1 MKQLTK
7 ATNLPSM
14 GTIANGERLQRIAA
28 VRAFNRFYT
37 QQIGVLHESLAK
49 SPFSL
54 TEARI
59 LYELAQ
65 RQETTATALA
75 DQLGIDAGYLSRIL
89 GGFVQQELLKRKLSG
104 TDSRQSIL
112 KLTKKGEQ
120 AFAALNLGSQNEITR
135 LLGTLAP
142 AEQRELIGAMQTIE
156 RILRTPGKADRSFVL
171 RPHQVGDIGW
181 IIQRHGIIY
190 AQEYGWNDKFEGL
203 VAKIAADFLEAHDP
217 KRERCWIAEREGQNV
232 GCVFLVA
239 KTKTVAQLR
248 LLLVEPRSR
257 GLGIGERLVTE
268 CVRFARQA
276 GYRKVFLWT
285 NNVLVAARHLYEK
298 AGFRLT
304 HKESH
309 RSFGVSLVG
318 ETWELKL

>member
-1 MKQLTK
+1 M
-7 ATNLPSM
+7 S
-14 GTIANGERLQRIAA
+14 TIANSELLQRIAA

-65 RQETTATALA
+65 REETTATELA
-75 DQLGIDAGYLSRIL
+75 DQLGINAGYLSRIL
-89 GGFVQQELLKRKLSG
+89 GSFVQRGLLKRTVSTADG
-104 TDSRQSIL
+104 RQSIL
-112 KLTKKGEQ
+112 KLTKEGEQ
-120 AFAALNLGSQNEITR
+120 AFASLNLGSENEIKR

-156 RILRTPGKADRSFVL
+156 RILRAPGKADRSFIL

-181 IIQRHGIIY
+181 IIRRHGVIY
-190 AQEYGWNDKFEGL
+190 AQEYGWNEEFEGL

-217 KRERCWIAEREGQNV
+217 KRERCWIAEKEGQNV

-239 KTKTVAQLR
+239 KTRRVAQLR

-268 CVRFARQA
+268 CVRFAREA
-276 GYRKVFLWT
+276 GYRKVILWT

-304 HKESH
+304 DKESH

-318 ETWELKL
+318 ETWELSLQGGVME

>member
-1 MKQLTK
+1 MS
-7 ATNLPSM
+7 ATVD
-14 GTIANGERLQRIAA
+14 GELLKRVAA

-54 TEARI
+54 TEARV
-59 LYELAQ
+59 LYELAH
-65 RQETTATALA
+65 REESTATELG
-75 DQLGIDAGYLSRIL
+75 DQLSLDPGYLSRML
-89 GGFVQQELLKRKLSG
+89 ASFVQRGLIKRKPCAADG
-104 TDSRQSIL
+104 RQSIL
-112 KLTKKGEQ
+112 KLTSQGVE
-120 AFAALNLGSQNEITR
+120 AFAALNLGSQNEVTRLLEALAPPEQRQLVGAMQSIER
-135 LLGTLAP
+135 LLGTP
-142 AEQRELIGAMQTIE
+142 AKPDKSF
-156 RILRTPGKADRSFVL
+156 ILRT
-171 RPHQVGDIGW
+171 HQIGDIGW
-181 IIQRHGIIY
+181 IVQRHAVIY
-190 AQEYGWNDKFEGL
+190 AQEYGWNEQFEGL
-203 VAKIAADFLEAHDP
+203 VATIAADFLQAHDP
-217 KRERCWIAEREGQNV
+217 RRERCWIAEREGQNV

-276 GYRKVFLWT
+276 GYRKIILWT
-285 NNVLVAARHLYEK
+285 NNVLVTARHLYEK

-304 HKESH
+304 HEEAH
-309 RSFGVSLVG
+309 RSFGVKLVG